1 MAAHFSPPTF
11 FYAFIS
17 AAIQTQMSQHPT
29 TTSTHEHTQSQ
40 ETVQPTLPQDSIQG
54 TPQSTLP
61 DGSPVPIVT
70 AITVVTLFVTVLGVI
85 VLPVIFI
92 RARRKRQKLEI
103 QKIQTA
109 MIGEVEYEEIQETQL
124 STLIE
129 MKENDAYQQHIVRAS
144 VRVPPHAND
153 TVVYEEVREG
163 RNQGVRFMIIENKAY
178 GCHLQGESPDDEE
191 EYEEI

>member
-1 MAAHFSPPTF
+1 
-11 FYAFIS
+11 
-17 AAIQTQMSQHPT
+17 MSQHPT

-40 ETVQPTLPQDSIQG
+40 ENVQPTLPQDSVQA
-54 TPQSTLP
+54 TPQTTLP
-61 DGSPVPIVT
+61 GGSPVPIVT
-70 AITVVTLFVTVLGVI
+70 AVTVVSVVTLFVIALGVV
-85 VLPVIFI
+85 VLLVIFV

-109 MIGEVEYEEIQETQL
+109 MTGEVEYEEIQETQL

-129 MKENDAYQQHIVRAS
+129 MKENDAYWQHLVRAS
-144 VRVPPHAND
+144 IREPLHTDDV
-153 TVVYEEVREG
+153 VVYEEAREG

-178 GCHLQGESPDDEE
+178 GCHLQGESPSDKD

>member
-1 MAAHFSPPTF
+1 MVQPTLL
-11 FYAFIS
+11 
-17 AAIQTQMSQHPT
+17 
-29 TTSTHEHTQSQ
+29 Q
-40 ETVQPTLPQDSIQG
+40 ETVQLTLSLETMQPSLSQDSIQA
-54 TPQSTLP
+54 TPQTTLP

-70 AITVVTLFVTVLGVI
+70 AVIVVTLFAIVLGV
-85 VLPVIFI
+85 VLLLVIFI
-92 RARRKRQKLEI
+92 RAKRKRQKLEI

-109 MIGEVEYEEIQETQL
+109 MIEVEYEEIQETQL